1 MRGLCR
7 ASESPFNERTFK
19 VFLSQVTSGM
29 PKKLLTAI
37 AATALLPVAALAPA
51 SATAEPPEHGYHS
64 ESFTVPNFCG
74 TGASVEGF
82 FESTFTVSVRDGVGK
97 AEHHGSTTYSYGDA
111 SVIVSFAGQFT
122 DTIVATGAGGVE
134 IHQLISKGITLKI
147 QQPNSPVLAL
157 DAGVIV
163 QLNTIQN
170 GKELDS
176 QIVRMNGPH
185 PIAASGGSLFCPV
198 VSQALGIT

>member
-1 MRGLCR
+1 
-7 ASESPFNERTFK
+7 
-19 VFLSQVTSGM
+19 VFLTQITSGK
-29 PKKLLTAI
+29 PKKLLITI
-37 AATALLPVAALAPA
+37 AAAALVAVAALTPA

-82 FESTFTVSVRDGVGK
+82 FESTFTASERDGVGK
-97 AEHHGSTTYSYGDA
+97 AEHHGSTTFGYGDA
-111 SVIVSFAGQFT
+111 SVVVSFAGQFT

-134 IHQLISKGITLKI
+134 IHELTSKGIPTKI
-147 QQPNSPVLAL
+147 QQPNGPVLAL
-157 DAGVIV
+157 EAGVII

-170 GKELDS
+170 GNELES

-185 PIAASGGSLFCPV
+185 PIAASGGSLFCVV